1 MSERYRPPLSLR
13 LFQFGLWS
21 LVALIV
27 GWFVLTPM
35 LHGKAPGNEPIPPTA
50 ATAAGPE

>member
-27 GWFVLTPM
+27 GWFVMTTM
-35 LHGKAPGNEPIPPTA
+35 LNGKAPGNEHITPTA
-50 ATAAGPE
+50 DTAAAPE